1 MFTLFYISNLI
12 TRLFPLW
19 VILFSCLAWWQP
31 QWFMS
36 AKPAIMPLLAL
47 IMFAMGLTLKVAD
60 FKRVMTQPLVVV
72 IGVVLQFGLMP
83 LLAWLIATL
92 LELEPMIAVGLILVG
107 ACSGGTASNVMTYL
121 AGGNVALSIT
131 MTAVSTLLA
140 VFMTPWL
147 SWLYI
152 DTVIDVPIWA
162 MFKSILLLVI
172 LPVAAGVFFNRVLSR
187 FIRPILTICPM
198 IAVLAIVFIIAIVVA
213 LNHSRMAELSWL
225 IVLAVALHNV
235 SGLALGYWVARLVGY
250 SSVIARTLAIEVD
263 MQNSGLA
270 VALALNFFTP
280 LAALPGAIFSIWHNI
295 SGSMF
300 ATLWQWCDRSH
311 CHDSRD

>member
-1 MFTLFYISNLI
+1 MFTLFYISKGI

-19 VILFSCLAWWQP
+19 VMLFGLLAWWQP
-31 QWFMS
+31 QWFTF

-47 IMFAMGLTLKVAD
+47 IMFAMGLTLNIAD
-60 FKRVMTQPLVVV
+60 FKRVYVQPFIV
-72 IGVVLQFGLMP
+72 IVGVLLQFGLMP
-83 LLAWLIATL
+83 LLAWLIATFL
-92 LELEPMIAVGLILVG
+92 QLEPMLAVGLILVG

-131 MTAVSTLLA
+131 MTAISTLLA

-152 DTVIDVPIWA
+152 NTVIDVPVWS
-162 MFKSILLLVI
+162 MFKSILILVI
-172 LPVAAGVFFNRVLSR
+172 APVTAGVFFNQFLHRHVR
-187 FIRPILTICPM
+187 TVQAICPL
-198 IAVLAIVFIIAIVVA
+198 IAVMAIVFIIAIVVA
-213 LNHSRMAELSWL
+213 LNHERMAELSWL
-225 IVLAVALHNV
+225 LLLAVALHNI
-235 SGLALGYWVARLVGY
+235 SGLVLGYWVSRLIGY
-250 SSVIARTLAIEVD
+250 SDVNARTVAIEVG

-295 SGSMF
+295 SGSAF
-300 ATLWQWCDRSH
+300 AAFWQWHDRSDG
-311 CHDSRD
+311 HDSRD